1 MTLHFKL
8 SFVVFSCII
17 REIVMY
23 EFTKRMPMLHQISS
37 GLQAFGILDAIKK
50 RPKLLEPVFTKS
62 PFFKPNADTF
72 IDNMVGSFSED
83 GSNDKLAEID
93 VYKYFTDFIEDCECS
108 GKYIINKNMQLIKHK
123 KCKYSL
129 SKIIDLFLFVIL

>member
-1 MTLHFKL
+1 
-8 SFVVFSCII
+8 
-17 REIVMY
+17 MY

-50 RPKLLEPVFTKS
+50 HPKLLEPVFTKS
-62 PFFKPNADTF
+62 SFFKLNADTF
-72 IDNMVGSFSED
+72 IDNMEGSFSED

-108 GKYIINKNMQLIKHK
+108 GKYIRNVNTVCLELLIFF
-123 KCKYSL
+123 YL
-129 SKIIDLFLFVIL
+129 LFCRQRCSNEIVQVYYC

>member
-1 MTLHFKL
+1 
-8 SFVVFSCII
+8 
-17 REIVMY
+17 MY

-37 GLQAFGILDAIKK
+37 GLQAFGILDAIEKH
-50 RPKLLEPVFTKS
+50 PKLLEPVFTKS
-62 PFFKPNADTF
+62 SFFKPNADTF